1 MAEVFAGFVAGYV
14 LALLST
20 PLLAFVL
27 LRLRAE
33 GGLFG
38 RLLPAGVSAISVG
51 VLVHGALFV
60 FWTGLG
66 IVLGLVL
73 LAMRDAG
80 GAVGSRNG
88 AFSLFVAALALALV
102 APLVVLLP
110 AFRRLVLAGALLVVL
125 VFGWL
130 MPYLAEWSSFES

>member
-1 MAEVFAGFVAGYV
+1 
-14 LALLST
+14 
-20 PLLAFVL
+20 
-27 LRLRAE
+27 
-33 GGLFG
+33 
-38 RLLPAGVSAISVG
+38 
-51 VLVHGALFV
+51 
-60 FWTGLG
+60 
-66 IVLGLVL
+66 
-73 LAMRDAG
+73 MRDAG
-80 GAVGSRNG
+80 GAVGSLNG